1 MDDYGALRDKEKAD
15 MKEEIATLRAEVERL
30 LGENSRI
37 AVDNDR
43 LQMGMNPG
51 VEKAE
56 RERDE
61 AKGRV
66 FRRDDFIIE
75 LQHEIESARDAAR
88 GENALRLEAERERD
102 EARESFDNAASSYR
116 GSSSVRSLKHRR
128 VFGDAAREG
137 VEERDD
143 A

>member
-30 LGENSRI
+30 RAKVTELSDE
-37 AVDNDR
+37 AYEYAE
-43 LQMGMNPG
+43 Q

-102 EARESFDNAASSYR
+102 EARE
-116 GSSSVRSLKHRR
+116 
-128 VFGDAAREG
+128 
-137 VEERDD
+137 EE
-143 A
+143 

>member
-1 MDDYGALRDKEKAD
+1 MVNRYDCSMDGRPVRHFVTDDGPWVSYDDHAK
-15 MKEEIATLRAEVERL
+15 EIATLRAEVERL
-30 LGENSRI
+30 RAKVTELSDE
-37 AVDNDR
+37 AYEYAE
-43 LQMGMNPG
+43 Q

-88 GENALRLEAERERD
+88 GENALRLEVDRERD
-102 EARESFDNAASSYR
+102 TLRAQ
-116 GSSSVRSLKHRR
+116 L
-128 VFGDAAREG
+128 DAELTRLQPKEPD
-137 VEERDD
+137 E
-143 A
+143 